1 MDKVA
6 ESIKPYFKSP
16 RVLVNQPE
24 SHRKLENMINI
35 ELNKSSYTLAFLSLI
50 MTGLSTLIL
59 ILSSLQQRKK
69 DICLSLTIGAN
80 QNDIIQLFIIEN
92 ISLSFIGGL
101 SGIIMGVI
109 GSYFLSTINHWQWVW
124 NSQAITI
131 TILTVLPLHL
141 L

>member
-1 MDKVA
+1 M
-6 ESIKPYFKSP
+6 
-16 RVLVNQPE
+16 
-24 SHRKLENMINI
+24 
-35 ELNKSSYTLAFLSLI
+35 
-50 MTGLSTLIL
+50 IL

-69 DICLSLTIGAN
+69 EIGLRLTIGAN

-101 SGIIMGVI
+101 GGIIMGVI

-131 TILTVLPLHL
+131 TILTNTSIAFIVSYFPARKASQLNPIHVIREP
-141 L
+141 